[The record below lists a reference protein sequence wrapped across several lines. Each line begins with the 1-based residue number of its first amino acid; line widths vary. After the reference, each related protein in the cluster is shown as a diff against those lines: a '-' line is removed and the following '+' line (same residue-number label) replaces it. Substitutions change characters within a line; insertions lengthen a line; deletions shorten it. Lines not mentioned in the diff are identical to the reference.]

1 MKLAFLTLTLVT
13 MGAACISPAF
23 GDDPAAVAAARRD
36 LQSAV
41 NHGDAGALLAVRGK
55 LAAQAVADPGSSRLQ
70 LWIAT
75 AAWRAVPILM
85 SKDAKQAE
93 RLGDDAL
100 DRLEKVLVADPK
112 NAEALALKGGLQGLL
127 ISLKPD
133 AMMTLGPQSGANLAR
148 AASLQPGNP
157 RVHLLNGVGVMHTPP
172 NFGGGPEPALKEFL
186 RAQELFAQESV
197 SDSTAPDWGRDD
209 AFLWA
214 GRAQMALKD
223 TVAAR
228 ASFRAALKAN
238 PDNGW
243 VKHGL
248 LPEAEGG
255 GSAKDKP

>member
-1 MKLAFLTLTLVT
+1 MKPASLALALFALTA
-13 MGAACISPAF
+13 GISPALA
-23 GDDPAAVAAARRD
+23 DDPTVLATARRD
-36 LQSAV
+36 LQTAV
-41 NHGDAGALLAVRGK
+41 NHGDSGAMLAVRAK
-55 LAAQAVADPGSSRLQ
+55 LAAQAVADPGSIRLP

-75 AAWRAVPILM
+75 TAWRALPILM
-85 SKDAKQAE
+85 SRDAKQAE

-100 DRLEKVLVADPK
+100 ERIEKVLAADPK
-112 NAEALALKGGLQGLL
+112 NAEALALKGALQGLI

-157 RVHLLNGVGVMHTPP
+157 RVHLLNGVGVLHTPP

-186 RAQELFAQESV
+186 RAEELFAAESV

-243 VKHGL
+243 VKHTL
-248 LPEAEGG
+248 LPEAEGRA
-255 GSAKDKP
+255 SAPGKP